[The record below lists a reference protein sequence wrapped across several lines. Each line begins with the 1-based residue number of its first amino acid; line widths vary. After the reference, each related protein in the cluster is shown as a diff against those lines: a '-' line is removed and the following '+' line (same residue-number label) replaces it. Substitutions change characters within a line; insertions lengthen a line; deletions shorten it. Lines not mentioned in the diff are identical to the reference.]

1 VKSPRLPS
9 ALVIA
14 VDAVLVV
21 AFCVIGR
28 RSHAEGILGDLPG
41 LGSTLWPFLVAVLV
55 AHVVVRLAKLPAD
68 RWTAGGVVWAVT
80 VVLGLVLRAISGQG
94 TAPSFMIVTTLVL
107 ALFLIGWRLI
117 VALVRRMRARP
128 RS

>member
-1 VKSPRLPS
+1 MKSPRLPS

-14 VDAVLVV
+14 IDVVLVA

-28 RSHAEGILGDLPG
+28 RSHEEGILGDLPG
-41 LGSTLWPFLVAVLV
+41 LAHTLWPFLAAAVV
-55 AHVVVRLAKLPAD
+55 AHVVVRIVELPAD

-117 VALVRRMRARP
+117 VAVVRRLRARR

>member
-1 VKSPRLPS
+1 MKSPRLPS
-9 ALVIA
+9 APVLVI
-14 VDAVLVV
+14 DLVLVA

-28 RSHAEGILGDLPG
+28 RSHEEGVLGDLPG
-41 LGSTLWPFLVAVLV
+41 LAHTLWPFLAAAVV
-55 AHVVVRLAKLPAD
+55 AHVVVRIAKLPAD
-68 RWTAGGVVWAVT
+68 RWAAGGVVWAVT

-94 TAPSFMIVTTLVL
+94 TALPFIIVATLVL